1 MSGTRAVSLF
11 GPSEID
17 SGAGAALSDPESG
30 AGAGA
35 EGMTGSG
42 EGAEEASGEANGD
55 GGTTAPTGG
64 LGMSKG
70 WGGILFDD

>member
-17 SGAGAALSDPESG
+17 SGAALTDPESG

-42 EGAEEASGEANGD
+42 EGAEEANGD
-55 GGTTAPTGG
+55 GGTTTPTGG

-70 WGGILFDD
+70 WGGILFGD

>member
-1 MSGTRAVSLF
+1 MTGTRAVSFL
-11 GPSEID
+11 GPGETD
-17 SGAGAALSDPESG
+17 SGASLTDPESG
-30 AGAGA
+30 GGAGT

-64 LGMSKG
+64 LGMSNG
-70 WGGILFDD
+70 WGGSLFGD